1 MRAAGSGTLV
11 PVAARTQTA
20 VVLGSAWRAC
30 GATRPRRAAARGL
43 RGGDRAGWPGREGGD
58 GEVEGRGG
66 GDGGRGG
73 GGDAVSDRPAS
84 KNVHSSF

>member
-1 MRAAGSGTLV
+1 MAAASSRAA
-11 PVAARTQTA
+11 PPTA
-20 VVLGSAWRAC
+20 TPAMRPTGVLEG
-30 GATRPRRAAARGL
+30 GGGGRGE
-43 RGGDRAGWPGREGGD
+43 RGGD